1 VTTLLGGWVSVLRAG
16 SDPLPVVDVVDVPMT
31 LAGLS
36 RVNVENA
43 AVALATLALRFSV
56 EQVADGL
63 RSFDPSQDNPGRMNI
78 STLSVPSGVI
88 SVVIDLAHN
97 EAGLEAL
104 LEIMNGL
111 RPRHGRLL
119 FGVGTAGDRSDD
131 VSSGSEGSPA

>member
-16 SDPLPVVDVVDVPMT
+16 SDPLPVDVVDVPMT

-119 FGVGTAGDRSDD
+119 LGVGTAGDRSDD
-131 VSSGSEGSPA
+131 VSSGSERSPA

>member
-63 RSFDPSQDNPGRMNI
+63 RSSIRAR
-78 STLSVPSGVI
+78 T
-88 SVVIDLAHN
+88 
-97 EAGLEAL
+97 
-104 LEIMNGL
+104 
-111 RPRHGRLL
+111 
-119 FGVGTAGDRSDD
+119 T
-131 VSSGSEGSPA
+131 PAE

>member
-16 SDPLPVVDVVDVPMT
+16 SDPLPVIDVVDVPMT

-36 RVNVENA
+36 RVNVENVL
-43 AVALATLALRFSV
+43 AVTSATLALGFSL

-63 RSFDPSQDNPGRMNI
+63 RAFDPGKNNPGRMNI
-78 STLSVPSGVI
+78 WTASVASGVI

-111 RPRHGRLL
+111 RPPRGRL
-119 FGVGTAGDRSDD
+119 FAWCGYRR
-131 VSSGSEGSPA
+131 